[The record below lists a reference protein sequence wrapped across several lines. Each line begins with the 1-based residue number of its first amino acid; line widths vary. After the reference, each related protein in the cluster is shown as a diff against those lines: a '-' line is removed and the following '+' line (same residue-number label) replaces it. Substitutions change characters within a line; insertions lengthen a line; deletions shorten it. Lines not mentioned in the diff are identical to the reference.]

1 MFQPSTTVMK
11 KTIVFT
17 INLME
22 VDIIHFLLPIG
33 SALKKNS
40 YSGSI
45 YYVTCILVLRN
56 LLGNRSLSNSFPSFL
71 SSLHLALA
79 YI

>member
-1 MFQPSTTVMK
+1 MK
-11 KTIVFT
+11 KTIVFR
-17 INLME
+17 INLLE
-22 VDIIHFLLPIG
+22 VDIIHCLLPIG
-33 SALKKNS
+33 SALKKKIS
-40 YSGSI
+40 HSGSI

-56 LLGNRSLSNSFPSFL
+56 LLCNRSLSNSFPSFL